1 MSDISMDFNSEP
13 PITVVPLQ
21 IIDFNSN
28 DSYDAIMGGMNSNP
42 TWEEYLDDYEN
53 EFHPHIELIKKAIID
68 NGWVGMTGE
77 QKQNENI
84 SFKFSD
90 GNHWGYSW
98 RAWGD
103 LMQAIVGKRE
113 GYMKYYM

>member
-1 MSDISMDFNSEP
+1 MSDLKIVDFHDIGEDNC
-13 PITVVPLQ
+13 T
-21 IIDFNSN
+21 
-28 DSYDAIMGGMNSNP
+28 AIMGGDDSNP
-42 TWEEYLDDYEN
+42 TWQEYSDSVKDEYKQH
-53 EFHPHIELIKKAIID
+53 FELIKKAIED
-68 NGWVGMTGE
+68 NGWIGMTGE
-77 QKQNENI
+77 RQQNENI

-90 GNHWGYSW
+90 GIHYRFTW